1 MINRFRDIVN
11 KYGAKVRITTFA
23 FEEWSIIESRDS
35 ELKIAN
41 VMKEF
46 ELVSID
52 EHLATAVKKQI
63 ERRPS

>member
-1 MINRFRDIVN
+1 MSN
-11 KYGAKVRITTFA
+11 YGAKVRITTFA

-35 ELKIAN
+35 DLKIAD

-46 ELVSID
+46 ELALID
-52 EHLATAVKKQI
+52 EHLATAVKKQM